1 MWFNRS
7 GQTTICTKGMFPVED
22 KINEILEKL
31 KRAYMDFFSKPEK
44 TLSEAEKRFKEP
56 LNEATAELISA
67 CYERMDEALRTDKLK
82 LRESGLGVVR
92 KNDPR
97 EILTAFGTVRYRRTY
112 FRMKSGEYIY
122 PTDSVAGVE
131 PYRRLSDGVSEALV
145 EASRSVSYAKSAQS
159 AARGQVS
166 PQSVMR
172 KIRECSV
179 PDTPETEDKPKPAT
193 LHLDADEDHITL
205 RGGKKAVVPLV
216 SVYEGIEKRGKRGIC
231 RNVFHIARYG
241 EKTEELWEE
250 VLTEM
255 EKRYDLSETK
265 LYLHGDGANWIRAG
279 LKFLPNCV
287 FVLDPYHRKKAL
299 RQAVGGLEEK
309 KAEECRTALYEA
321 LKNGEKERFTFL
333 AETLRQTQT
342 AKSAKEALKYLRNQF
357 DAIHIRFIDPETRN
371 GGATEAHI
379 SHILSSRLSSRPRAW
394 SEETLR
400 HFVPVL
406 ASGRFLLKKEEDDS
420 PQNPPKPAKRKK
432 KKKTVPFSLGL
443 PDPDRAVSLPARSG
457 KVTPLFNALRPF

>member
-1 MWFNRS
+1 
-7 GQTTICTKGMFPVED
+7 MFPVED

-31 KRAYMDFFSKPEK
+31 KRVYMDFFSEPEK
-44 TLSEAEKRFKEP
+44 TLAEAEKRFKEP
-56 LNEATAELISA
+56 LNEATAELMSA
-67 CYERMDEALRTDKLK
+67 CYEQMDEALRTDKLR
-82 LRESGLGVVR
+82 LRETGLTIVR
-92 KNDPR
+92 RNDPR
-97 EILTAFGTVRYRRTY
+97 EILTLFGTVCYRRTY
-112 FRMKSGEYIY
+112 FRMKSGQYAY
-122 PTDSVAGVE
+122 PIDTAAGVE
-131 PYRRLSDGVSEALV
+131 PYQRLSDGVSGALV
-145 EASRSVSYAKSAQS
+145 ETARSVSYAKSAQS
-159 AARGQVS
+159 VAQGQVS

-172 KIRECSV
+172 KIRECSA
-179 PDTPETEDKPKPAT
+179 PDTPEREDKPKPST
-193 LHLDADEDHITL
+193 LHIDADEDHITL
-205 RGGKKAVVPLV
+205 RGGKKAIVPLV
-216 SVYEGIEKRGKRGIC
+216 SVYEGIEKSGKRGIC
-231 RNVFHIARYG
+231 RNAFHIARYG

-265 LYLHGDGANWIRAG
+265 LYLHGDGANWIRSG

-309 KAEECRTALYEA
+309 KAEECRKTLYEA
-321 LKNGEKERFTFL
+321 MENGEKERFASL
-333 AETLRQTQT
+333 VETLRQTQT
-342 AKSAKEALKYLRNQF
+342 SKSAKEALKYLRNQF

-371 GGATEAHI
+371 GGATEPHI

-406 ASGRFLLKKEEDDS
+406 ASGRFLLKKEKENSSKVS
-420 PQNPPKPAKRKK
+420 PKTAKRKK
-432 KKKTVPFSLGL
+432 KRKTALFSLGL

>member
-1 MWFNRS
+1 
-7 GQTTICTKGMFPVED
+7 MFPVED

-31 KRAYMDFFSKPEK
+31 KRVYLDFFSKPEK

-56 LNEATAELISA
+56 LNEATTELMSA

-82 LRESGLGVVR
+82 LRENGLAVVR

-97 EILTAFGTVRYRRTY
+97 EILTTFGTVRYRRTY
-112 FRMKSGEYIY
+112 FRMKSGEYVHPI
-122 PTDSVAGVE
+122 DIAAGVE
-131 PYRRLSDGVSEALV
+131 PYQRLSEGVSEALV
-145 EASRSVSYAKSAQS
+145 ETSRSLSYAKSAQKV
-159 AARGQVS
+159 AQGQVS

-179 PDTPETEDKPKPAT
+179 PDTPEAGDKPKPAT
-193 LHLDADEDHITL
+193 LHIDADEDHVTL
-205 RGGKKAVVPLV
+205 RGGKKAIVPLV

-255 EKRYDLSETK
+255 EKRYDLSQTK

-279 LKFLPNCV
+279 LEFLPNCV
-287 FVLDPYHRKKAL
+287 FVLDPYHKNKAL

-309 KAEECRTALYEA
+309 KAEECRKTLYEA
-321 LKNGEKERFTFL
+321 LKGGEKERFASI
-333 AETLRQTQT
+333 AETLREAQA
-342 AKSAKEALKYLRNQF
+342 AKSAKEALRYLRNQF

-371 GGATEAHI
+371 GGATEPHI
-379 SHILSSRLSSRPRAW
+379 SHTLSSRLSSRPRAW

-406 ASGRFLLKKEEDDS
+406 ASGRFLLKKEGDDS
-420 PQNPPKPAKRKK
+420 PQNPLKPAKRKK
-432 KKKTVPFSLGL
+432 KNKTVPFSLGL

-457 KVTPLFNALRPF
+457 KITPLFNALRPF

>member
-7 GQTTICTKGMFPVED
+7 ARTTISTKGMFPVED

-31 KRAYMDFFSKPEK
+31 KRVYMDFFSKPEK
-44 TLSEAEKRFKEP
+44 TLAEAEKRFKEP
-56 LNEATAELISA
+56 LNEATAELMSA
-67 CYERMDEALRTDKLK
+67 CYEQMDEALRTDKLQ
-82 LRESGLGVVR
+82 LRENGLVIVR
-92 KNDPR
+92 KNVPR
-97 EILTAFGTVRYRRTY
+97 EILTLFGTVCYRRTY
-112 FRMKSGEYIY
+112 FRMKNGEYIH
-122 PTDSVAGVE
+122 PIDAAAGVE
-131 PYRRLSDGVSEALV
+131 PYQRLSNGVNEALV
-145 EASRSVSYAKSAQS
+145 ETACSVSYAKSAQS
-159 AARGQVS
+159 VARGQVS

-179 PDTPETEDKPKPAT
+179 PDTPEAEKKPKPAT

-205 RGGKKAVVPLV
+205 RGGKKAIVPLV
-216 SVYEGIEKRGKRGIC
+216 SVYEEIEKNGKRGIC

-241 EKTEELWEE
+241 KKPEELWEE

-279 LKFLPNCV
+279 LEYLPNCV
-287 FVLDPYHRKKAL
+287 FVLDPYHKNKAL

-309 KAEECRTALYEA
+309 KAEECRKTLYDA
-321 LKNGEKERFTFL
+321 LKNGEKERFISF
-333 AETLRQTQT
+333 AETLREIQP
-342 AKSAKEALKYLRNQF
+342 AKAAKEALNYLCNQF

-371 GGATEAHI
+371 GGATEPHI

-420 PQNPPKPAKRKK
+420 RQNLPKSAKRKK
-432 KKKTVPFSLGL
+432 KRKTVPFSLGL

>member
-7 GQTTICTKGMFPVED
+7 DQTAICTKGMFPVED

-31 KRAYMDFFSKPEK
+31 KRVYVDFFNKPEK
-44 TLSEAEKRFKEP
+44 TLSEAEKCFKEP

-82 LRESGLGVVR
+82 LRESGLVVVR

-97 EILTAFGTVRYRRTY
+97 EILTTFGTVRYRRTY
-112 FRMKSGEYIY
+112 FRTKSGEHVHPI
-122 PTDSVAGVE
+122 DIAAGVE
-131 PYRRLSDGVSEALV
+131 PYQRLSDGVSEALV
-145 EASRSVSYAKSAQS
+145 EAARSASYAKSAQS
-159 AARGQVS
+159 VAQGQVS

-179 PDTPETEDKPKPAT
+179 PDTPETQDKPKPAT
-193 LHLDADEDHITL
+193 LHIDADEDHITL
-205 RGGKKAVVPLV
+205 RGGKKAIVPLV

-299 RQAVGGLEEK
+299 CQAVGGLEEK
-309 KAEECRTALYEA
+309 KAEECRKTLYEA
-321 LKNGEKERFTFL
+321 LKNGEKERFASI
-333 AETLRQTQT
+333 AETLRQTQ
-342 AKSAKEALKYLRNQF
+342 ASKSAKEALKYLRNQF
-357 DAIHIRFIDPETRN
+357 DAIHLRFIDPETRN
-371 GGATEAHI
+371 GGATEPHI
-379 SHILSSRLSSRPRAW
+379 SHVLSSRLSSRPRGW

-400 HFVPVL
+400 HFVPIL

-420 PQNPPKPAKRKK
+420 PQNHPNPTKRKK
-432 KKKTVPFSLGL
+432 KTAPFSLGL

>member
-1 MWFNRS
+1 
-7 GQTTICTKGMFPVED
+7 MFPVED

-31 KRAYMDFFSKPEK
+31 KRVYMDFFSNPEK

-67 CYERMDEALRTDKLK
+67 CYERMDEAVRTDKLK
-82 LRESGLGVVR
+82 LRESGLVVVR

-97 EILTAFGTVRYRRTY
+97 EILTTFGTVRYRRTY

-131 PYRRLSDGVSEALV
+131 PYQRLSDGVSGALV
-145 EASRSVSYAKSAQS
+145 EASRSVSYAKSAQ
-159 AARGQVS
+159 GQVS

-205 RGGKKAVVPLV
+205 RGGKKAIVPLV
-216 SVYEGIEKRGKRGIC
+216 SVYEGIKKNGKRGIC

-241 EKTEELWEE
+241 EKPEELWEE

-287 FVLDPYHRKKAL
+287 FVLDPYHKNKAL

-309 KAEECRTALYEA
+309 KAKECRKELYEA
-321 LKNGEKERFTFL
+321 LKSGEKERFASL
-333 AETLRQTQT
+333 AETLREAQ
-342 AKSAKEALKYLRNQF
+342 ASKSAKEALKYLRNQF

-371 GGATEAHI
+371 GGATEPHI
-379 SHILSSRLSSRPRAW
+379 SHVLSSRLSSRPRAW

-400 HFVPVL
+400 HFVPLL
-406 ASGRFLLKKEEDDS
+406 ASGRFLLKKEEDNS
-420 PQNPPKPAKRKK
+420 PQNTLKLTKRKK
-432 KKKTVPFSLGL
+432 EKKTVPFSLGL

>member
-1 MWFNRS
+1 
-7 GQTTICTKGMFPVED
+7 MFPVED

-31 KRAYMDFFSKPEK
+31 KRVYLDFFSKPEK

-56 LNEATAELISA
+56 LNEATTELISA
-67 CYERMDEALRTDKLK
+67 CYERMDEALRKDKLK
-82 LRESGLGVVR
+82 LRENGLAVVR

-97 EILTAFGTVRYRRTY
+97 EILTTFGTVRYRRTY
-112 FRMKSGEYIY
+112 FRMKSGEYVHPI
-122 PTDSVAGVE
+122 DIAAGVE
-131 PYRRLSDGVSEALV
+131 PYQRLSEGVSEALV
-145 EASRSVSYAKSAQS
+145 ETSRSLSYAKSAQKV
-159 AARGQVS
+159 AQGQVS

-179 PDTPETEDKPKPAT
+179 PDTPEAGDKPKPAT
-193 LHLDADEDHITL
+193 LHIDADEDHVTL
-205 RGGKKAVVPLV
+205 RGGKKAIVPLV

-255 EKRYDLSETK
+255 EKRYDLSQTK

-279 LKFLPNCV
+279 LEFLPNCV
-287 FVLDPYHRKKAL
+287 FVLDPYHKNKAL

-309 KAEECRTALYEA
+309 KAEECRKTLYEA
-321 LKNGEKERFTFL
+321 LKGGEKERFASI
-333 AETLRQTQT
+333 AETLREAQA
-342 AKSAKEALKYLRNQF
+342 AKSAKEALRYLRNQF

-371 GGATEAHI
+371 GGATEPHI
-379 SHILSSRLSSRPRAW
+379 SHTLSSRLSSRPRAW

-406 ASGRFLLKKEEDDS
+406 ASGRFLLKKEGDDS
-420 PQNPPKPAKRKK
+420 PQNPLKPAKRKK
-432 KKKTVPFSLGL
+432 KNKTVPFSLGL

-457 KVTPLFNALRPF
+457 KITPLFNALRPF

>member
-1 MWFNRS
+1 
-7 GQTTICTKGMFPVED
+7 MFPVED

-31 KRAYMDFFSKPEK
+31 KRVYLDFFSKPEK

-56 LNEATAELISA
+56 LNEATTELISA

-82 LRESGLGVVR
+82 LRESGLVVVR

-97 EILTAFGTVRYRRTY
+97 EILTTFGTVRYRRTY
-112 FRMKSGEYIY
+112 FRMKSGEYVHPI
-122 PTDSVAGVE
+122 DIAAGVE
-131 PYRRLSDGVSEALV
+131 PYQRLSEGVSEALV
-145 EASRSVSYAKSAQS
+145 ETSRSLSYAKSAQKV
-159 AARGQVS
+159 AQGQVS

-179 PDTPETEDKPKPAT
+179 PDTPEAGDKPKPAT
-193 LHLDADEDHITL
+193 LHIDADEDHVTL
-205 RGGKKAVVPLV
+205 RGGKKAIVPLV

-255 EKRYDLSETK
+255 EKRYDLSQTK

-279 LKFLPNCV
+279 LEFLPNCV
-287 FVLDPYHRKKAL
+287 FVLDPYHKNKAL

-309 KAEECRTALYEA
+309 KAEECRKTLYEA
-321 LKNGEKERFTFL
+321 LKGGEKERFASI
-333 AETLRQTQT
+333 AETLREAQA
-342 AKSAKEALKYLRNQF
+342 AKSAKEALRYLRNQF

-371 GGATEAHI
+371 GGATEPHI
-379 SHILSSRLSSRPRAW
+379 SHTLSSRLSSRPRAW

-406 ASGRFLLKKEEDDS
+406 ASGRFLLKKEGDDS
-420 PQNPPKPAKRKK
+420 PQNPLKPAKRKK
-432 KKKTVPFSLGL
+432 KNKTVPFSLGL

-457 KVTPLFNALRPF
+457 KITPLFNALRPF

>member
-1 MWFNRS
+1 
-7 GQTTICTKGMFPVED
+7 MFPVED

-31 KRAYMDFFSKPEK
+31 KRVYMDFFSKPEK

-56 LNEATAELISA
+56 LNEATTELVSA

-82 LRESGLGVVR
+82 LRENGLAVVR

-97 EILTAFGTVRYRRTY
+97 EILTTFGSVCYRRTY
-112 FRMKSGEYIY
+112 FRMKSGEYVY
-122 PTDSVAGVE
+122 PIDIAAGVE
-131 PYRRLSDGVSEALV
+131 PYQRLSDGVSEALV

-159 AARGQVS
+159 VAQGQVS

-179 PDTPETEDKPKPAT
+179 PDTPEAGDKPKPAT
-193 LHLDADEDHITL
+193 LHIDADEDHITL
-205 RGGKKAVVPLV
+205 RGGKKAIVPLV

-231 RNVFHIARYG
+231 RNAFHIARYG

-255 EKRYDLSETK
+255 EKRYDLSQTS
-265 LYLHGDGANWIRAG
+265 LYLHGDGANWIRTG
-279 LKFLPNCV
+279 LEFLPNCV
-287 FVLDPYHRKKAL
+287 FVLDPYHKNKAL

-309 KAEECRTALYEA
+309 QAEKCRKKLYEV
-321 LKNGEKERFTFL
+321 LKGGEKERFASL
-333 AETLRQTQT
+333 AETLRETQS
-342 AKSAKEALKYLRNQF
+342 AKSAKEALKYLCNQF

-371 GGATEAHI
+371 GGATEPHI

-400 HFVPVL
+400 HFVPLL
-406 ASGRFLLKKEEDDS
+406 ASGRFLLKKEGDDS
-420 PQNPPKPAKRKK
+420 PQNPLKPANRKK
-432 KKKTVPFSLGL
+432 KNKTIPFSLGL

-457 KVTPLFNALRPF
+457 KVTPLFHALRPF

>member
-7 GQTTICTKGMFPVED
+7 AQTTICTKGMFPVED

-31 KRAYMDFFSKPEK
+31 KRVYVDFFNKPEK
-44 TLSEAEKRFKEP
+44 TLSEAEKCFKEP

-82 LRESGLGVVR
+82 LRESGLVVVR

-97 EILTAFGTVRYRRTY
+97 EILTTFGTVRYRRTY
-112 FRMKSGEYIY
+112 FRTKSGEHVHPI
-122 PTDSVAGVE
+122 DK
-131 PYRRLSDGVSEALV
+131 PYQRLSDGVSEALV
-145 EASRSVSYAKSAQS
+145 EAARSASYAKSAQS
-159 AARGQVS
+159 VAQGQVS

-179 PDTPETEDKPKPAT
+179 PDTPETQDKPKPAT
-193 LHLDADEDHITL
+193 LHIDADEDHITL
-205 RGGKKAVVPLV
+205 RGGKKAIVPLV

-299 RQAVGGLEEK
+299 CQAVGGLEEK
-309 KAEECRTALYEA
+309 KAEECRKTLYEA
-321 LKNGEKERFTFL
+321 LKNGEKERFASI
-333 AETLRQTQT
+333 AETLRQTQ
-342 AKSAKEALKYLRNQF
+342 ASKSAKEALKYLRNQF
-357 DAIHIRFIDPETRN
+357 DAIHLRFIDPETRN
-371 GGATEAHI
+371 GGATEPHI
-379 SHILSSRLSSRPRAW
+379 SHVLSSRLSSRPRRW

-400 HFVPVL
+400 HFVPIL

-420 PQNPPKPAKRKK
+420 PQNHPNPTKRKK
-432 KKKTVPFSLGL
+432 KKKTAPFSLGL

>member
-1 MWFNRS
+1 
-7 GQTTICTKGMFPVED
+7 MFPVED

-31 KRAYMDFFSKPEK
+31 KRVYLDFFSKPEK

-56 LNEATAELISA
+56 LNEATTELMSA
-67 CYERMDEALRTDKLK
+67 CYERMDEALRTDELK
-82 LRESGLGVVR
+82 LRENGLAVVR

-97 EILTAFGTVRYRRTY
+97 EILTTFGTVRYRRTY
-112 FRMKSGEYIY
+112 FRMKSGEYVHPI
-122 PTDSVAGVE
+122 DIAAGVE
-131 PYRRLSDGVSEALV
+131 PYQRLSEGVSEALV
-145 EASRSVSYAKSAQS
+145 ETSRSLSYAKSAQKV
-159 AARGQVS
+159 AQGQVS

-179 PDTPETEDKPKPAT
+179 PDTPEAGDKPKPAT
-193 LHLDADEDHITL
+193 LHIDADEDHVTL
-205 RGGKKAVVPLV
+205 RGGKKAIVPLV

-255 EKRYDLSETK
+255 EKRYDLSQTK

-279 LKFLPNCV
+279 LEFLPNCV
-287 FVLDPYHRKKAL
+287 FVLDPYHKNKAL

-309 KAEECRTALYEA
+309 KAEECRKTLYEA
-321 LKNGEKERFTFL
+321 LKGGEKERFASI
-333 AETLRQTQT
+333 AETLREAQA
-342 AKSAKEALKYLRNQF
+342 AKSAKEALRYLRNQF

-371 GGATEAHI
+371 GGATEPHI
-379 SHILSSRLSSRPRAW
+379 SHTLSSRLSSRPRAW

-406 ASGRFLLKKEEDDS
+406 ASGRFLLKKEGDDS
-420 PQNPPKPAKRKK
+420 PQNPLKPAKRKK
-432 KKKTVPFSLGL
+432 KNKTVPFSLGL

-457 KVTPLFNALRPF
+457 KITPLFNALRPF